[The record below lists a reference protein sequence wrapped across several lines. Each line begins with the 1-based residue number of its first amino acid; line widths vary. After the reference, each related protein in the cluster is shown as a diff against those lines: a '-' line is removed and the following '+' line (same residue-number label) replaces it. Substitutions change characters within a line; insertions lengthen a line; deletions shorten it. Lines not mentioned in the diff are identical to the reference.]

1 MAVRCTETLGS
12 NCTDKS
18 CTLSESQRG
27 GGPAKLNSLFMN
39 EVKILPVEKTG
50 HFHFSDCYFNF
61 LFSVEVA
68 QGSGDQANE

>member
-1 MAVRCTETLGS
+1 
-12 NCTDKS
+12 
-18 CTLSESQRG
+18 
-27 GGPAKLNSLFMN
+27 MN